1 MFETKA
7 ATLILIQI
15 FILLTFI
22 ITALIASTLH
32 YKKKAQST
40 SLAQTLDNPIS
51 SPEDTLGDTDDSSVD
66 DTATLTRLIEEE
78 IEACAKVYKS
88 ISGSDIP
95 DEIPPKTE
103 KKLLPI
109 LIRHA
114 YLKTELEAVVVRNDS
129 IPFWE
134 IMTPALLALGSTLP
148 SKKLTNMIQE
158 LKGKVE
164 KQQQEAERLQGV
176 EKIFYALQKL
186 FRDSIPVAISSI
198 LLPLTK
204 EIELLNQSS
213 SSEEVIA
220 SYRSAFEALSEGSI
234 PTDSPAADS
243 EDDDTGQDKEGNKD
257 KNANDAKLLNQ
268 VTKDQAKDIKVLE
281 SFVFELQEQGSVPS
295 EQLEQY
301 HNFVITMKKRVAQ
314 TDIFISTILD
324 NLSESDICSQF
335 LESELQAAQEAVKT
349 LIENIEDDHQAA
361 HTSNLDGENE
371 EKRSLVEMIE
381 RFAMDS
387 REMMQAVHLLE
398 DDNATL
404 RARFESGG
412 INDGEG
418 L

>member
-1 MFETKA
+1 MLETKA
-7 ATLILIQI
+7 ATLVLIQV

-22 ITALIASTLH
+22 IAVLIVAILH
-32 YKKKAQST
+32 YKKKAQGITLS
-40 SLAQTLDNPIS
+40 QTLDEPIN
-51 SPEDTLGDTDDSSVD
+51 SPEDTLGDTDDSSLD
-66 DTATLTRLIEEE
+66 DTAILTRLIEEE

-88 ISGSDIP
+88 ISGNDIP
-95 DEIPPKTE
+95 DDIAPKTE

-114 YLKTELEAVVVRNDS
+114 YLKTELEAVVVRNDP

-148 SKKLTNMIQE
+148 SKKLTNMILE
-158 LKGKVE
+158 LKGRVE
-164 KQQQEAERLQGV
+164 KQQQEAKRLQGV

-186 FRDSIPVAISSI
+186 FRDSIPIAVSSI
-198 LLPLTK
+198 LIPLTK
-204 EIELLNQSS
+204 EMELLNQGS

-220 SYRSAFEALSEGSI
+220 SYRGAFEALSEGSI
-234 PTDSPAADS
+234 PADSPAADS

-257 KNANDAKLLNQ
+257 RNANDAKLLNQ
-268 VTKDQAKDIKVLE
+268 VTKDQAEDIKVLE
-281 SFVFELQEQGSVPS
+281 SFVFELREQGTIPS
-295 EQLEQY
+295 DQLDQY

-324 NLSESDICSQF
+324 NLSESDICSRF

-349 LIENIEDDHQAA
+349 LIENIEDDHQSA
-361 HTSNLDGENE
+361 HTPNLDEENE

-404 RARFESGG
+404 RARFESGD

>member
-1 MFETKA
+1 M
-7 ATLILIQI
+7 
-15 FILLTFI
+15 
-22 ITALIASTLH
+22 
-32 YKKKAQST
+32 
-40 SLAQTLDNPIS
+40 
-51 SPEDTLGDTDDSSVD
+51 
-66 DTATLTRLIEEE
+66 
-78 IEACAKVYKS
+78 
-88 ISGSDIP
+88 
-95 DEIPPKTE
+95 
-103 KKLLPI
+103 
-109 LIRHA
+109 
-114 YLKTELEAVVVRNDS
+114 
-129 IPFWE
+129 
-134 IMTPALLALGSTLP
+134 
-148 SKKLTNMIQE
+148 
-158 LKGKVE
+158 
-164 KQQQEAERLQGV
+164 
-176 EKIFYALQKL
+176 
-186 FRDSIPVAISSI
+186 
-198 LLPLTK
+198 LPLTK